1 MDSVEGTVGRAV
13 MLYANKDGK
22 KMVVCCNEKHEIHPV
37 EMVSVN
43 KWLTV
48 IYSVWYEGPVWFS
61 VIKANNH
68 IEIRFM

>member
-1 MDSVEGTVGRAV
+1 MLLLPLPSCVVSFLEYKFNIQFYKDSIEGKVGRAV

-43 KWLTV
+43 K
-48 IYSVWYEGPVWFS
+48 
-61 VIKANNH
+61 
-68 IEIRFM
+68 

>member
-1 MDSVEGTVGRAV
+1 

-48 IYSVWYEGPVWFS
+48 IYSV
-61 VIKANNH
+61 
-68 IEIRFM
+68 